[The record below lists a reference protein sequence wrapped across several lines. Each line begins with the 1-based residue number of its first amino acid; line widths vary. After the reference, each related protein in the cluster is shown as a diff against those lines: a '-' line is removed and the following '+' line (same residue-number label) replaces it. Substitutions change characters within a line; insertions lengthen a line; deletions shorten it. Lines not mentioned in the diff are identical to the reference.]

1 MADHHRRTEER
12 RMTPSQRLTHDIDRR
27 IAALERK
34 LTIAA

>member
-1 MADHHRRTEER
+1 MADHHRRTER
-12 RMTPSQRLTHDIDRR
+12 RMTLSQRLTHDIDRR

>member
-1 MADHHRRTEER
+1 
-12 RMTPSQRLTHDIDRR
+12 MTLSQRLTHDIDRR